1 MKGNLTMK
9 KIGILGGMSA
19 ASSQLYYQTLC
30 ALTQAQL
37 GGLHSPNLLLR
48 SLDFAPIADRM
59 NRGDWAGIADVL
71 NGEARQLQ
79 QAGAELIVLAT
90 NTMHK
95 LADEMMAGVNLPL
108 VHIAD
113 ATADAILSTPC
124 RRPAFF
130 ATRFTMEERFYLDI
144 MEARGIQ
151 ALIPDTDQRQTIN
164 QIIFE
169 ELCRNE
175 VRPQSEAAYLE
186 IVETLK
192 DLGADSV
199 ILGCTEVCLLL
210 NAENTGLPVF
220 DTTRIHCEAAL
231 KAALSG

>member
-1 MKGNLTMK
+1 MKR
-9 KIGILGGMSA
+9 IGILGGMSA

-30 ALTQAQL
+30 ALTQTQL

-59 NRGDWAGIADVL
+59 NKGDWSGIADIL
-71 NGEARQLQ
+71 NAEARHLKD
-79 QAGAELIVLAT
+79 AGAELIVLAT

-95 LADEMMAGVNLPL
+95 LADEMMVGVDLPL
-108 VHIAD
+108 VHIAE
-113 ATADAILSTPC
+113 ATADAILSGPC
-124 RRPAFF
+124 RRPAFI

-144 MEARGIQ
+144 MQARGIQ
-151 ALIPDTDQRQTIN
+151 AVIPDAGQRQVIN
-164 QIIFE
+164 RIIFE
-169 ELCRNE
+169 ELCRND

-192 DLGADSV
+192 GVGADSV